1 MQHGASHVAAGAKY
15 IQEHTITL
23 LDIWLVHIL
32 LHILVYMSVNI
43 WVTILATILAQTET
57 TRANS
62 YKEEFCPHSAAQL
75 ILAQLAT
82 IKTNVDDQLGREK
95 VTQGVT
101 CGSCKS

>member
-32 LHILVYMSVNI
+32 LHILVYMLVNI
-43 WVTILATILAQTET
+43 WMTILVQTAT

-62 YKEEFCPHSAAQL
+62 YKEEFWPHSAAQL